1 MKKLALA
8 FVVVLIIVVGAAAGL
23 YFGGFLKPPDLQ
35 AVRMSWGEVTAQETE
50 VKGEIRINNRLPV
63 GLGSSNVGVEVPVE
77 FYEVPA
83 FSLTLPELLLE
94 KGESTLGANGAL
106 RQAELPRWW
115 PQFVNNGEVLAIRVR
130 PKIWARLLGRQL
142 GTQLPGI
149 ETEASIPLLR
159 GVRSGEARTMGFD
172 DASPVELAGDPG
184 KHFVVGPPRPP
195 HPVLTVESWEFHWGA
210 VSQATTQLLGTIVL
224 NNETVLPLP
233 IQGLGLGIDMNKIRV
248 VPDVRVTPGLP
259 YLPPGQS
266 VPLKLDAQVDNAKL
280 VEWWTSHLQQGEE
293 TIVTVRIA
301 VTIVLPRD
309 LPGGLGNN
317 VELPLVPVP
326 GFHCIINTDIMGV
339 VNYEIAKA
347 IGTAAGEQPKAAS
360 VDCPAPPTPTLG
372 GLTGITP
379 GATPPLPTGAPTL
392 PAPPSLPPGAP
403 ILIPPQVLTP
413 TPNPSPVHAPVATPT
428 ATPVPTYSLNV
439 SVALPGG
446 GIVALL
452 PPGGTYRAG
461 TAVLLT
467 AIPAPGHFFDHWSGD
482 GSGTSPTATPRM
494 DADKSVLAHFRRVL
508 P

>member
-1 MKKLALA
+1 M
-8 FVVVLIIVVGAAAGL
+8 
-23 YFGGFLKPPDLQ
+23 
-35 AVRMSWGEVTAQETE
+35 
-50 VKGEIRINNRLPV
+50 PV
-63 GLGSSNVGVEVPVE
+63 GLGSSNVGLEVPVD
-77 FYEVPA
+77 FFEVPG
-83 FSLTLPELLLE
+83 FSLTLPELWLE
-94 KGESTLGANGAL
+94 KGESTIRADGAL

-159 GVRSGEARTMGFD
+159 GVRSGEARTLGFD
-172 DASPVELAGDPG
+172 DASPLEIARDPG

-195 HPVLTVESWEFHWGA
+195 RPVLTVESWEFHWGA

-224 NNETVLPLP
+224 KNEIVLPLP

-259 YLPPGQS
+259 YLPPGKS

-293 TIVTVRIA
+293 TIVTVQIG
-301 VTIVLPRD
+301 VTIVLPWA
-309 LPGGLGNN
+309 LPGGLGN
-317 VELPLVPVP
+317 VIELPLVPVP
-326 GFHCIINTDIMGV
+326 GFRCIINTNILGV
-339 VNYEIAKA
+339 ANYEIAKA
-347 IGTAAGEQPKAAS
+347 IGTAAGEEPKAAS

-372 GLTGITP
+372 QLPGVVP
-379 GATPPLPTGAPTL
+379 GATPPLPAGAPPLSAPPFLPPVAPTL
-392 PAPPSLPPGAP
+392 TPPKGLTPAPAS
-403 ILIPPQVLTP
+403 
-413 TPNPSPVHAPVATPT
+413 SPVPAPVATPT

-467 AIPAPGHFFDHWSGD
+467 AIPAPGLFFDHWSGD
-482 GSGTSPTATPRM
+482 GSGTSPTATVRM
-494 DADKSVLAHFRRVL
+494 DADKSVIAHFRRLL